1 MTVYNYLQYDFSG
14 DSDPLAAKS
23 WMKYLTPLQHELQS
37 RVYVKLHH
45 WKTNII
51 NKGNHTHPSWS
62 HSQIKLSMKP
72 LGATDPERLV
82 RVPIIRVFHHPVRL
96 PGRPF
101 YRPCFPPVWFEHQ
114 VLSTI
119 PVRAIHFPPTRP
131 FPGRSSLLP
140 PPFVLLRGRVHGLLF
155 VFLSVRISATPVRVP
170 GQSCSQAPPFVNVSY
185 FPPSLS
191 SSARARQHTA
201 GSWARRSFPPAPDL
215 HTHHQLKEHWVRQ
228 GDTPHASPQPLPPTP
243 AFPAPARPRLG
254 ALETLSGS
262 ATCPGPEAAHR
273 RPSFSSF
280 SL

>member
-131 FPGRSSLLP
+131 CSWAFVFPP
-140 PPFVLLRGRVHGLLF
+140 PPFVFQGSPVLRRPRSWTFRIFRPLSRVP
-155 VFLSVRISATPVRVP
+155 RARANTPRVP
-170 GQSCSQAPPFVNVSY
+170 GRDAASRPHRTCTPTTSWRNTEWGKETPRTPRLSLSRPP
-185 FPPSLS
+185 PPS
-191 SSARARQHTA
+191 RP
-201 GSWARRSFPPAPDL
+201 PPAL
-215 HTHHQLKEHWVRQ
+215 
-228 GDTPHASPQPLPPTP
+228 AS
-243 AFPAPARPRLG
+243 APWRPSQG
-254 ALETLSGS
+254 ALPVPVPRQPIAVLHSV
-262 ATCPGPEAAHR
+262 AFLYKKQDAW
-273 RPSFSSF
+273 FSSLQGF
-280 SL
+280 F